1 MSSTINGTEANM
13 SSVKNPEVTLYF
25 PQSKIF
31 FRAHLEL
38 PHYVSNVILSLTSLG
53 LCSLAAQPHCFF
65 FLKHYMPSPT
75 SRLCSALPSAWN
87 TVFYLQAFALPSHP
101 LSETLTFTIQFNN
114 IISPSHLPRTPN
126 QTCFTMLF
134 VFLLACISL

>member
-1 MSSTINGTEANM
+1 MSIAINGTEANI

-65 FLKHYMPSPT
+65 FLKHYMPRPT

-87 TVFYLQAFALPSHP
+87 TVFCLQASALPSHP
-101 LSETLTFTIQFNN
+101 LNEAFTIQFNA

-126 QTCFTMLF
+126 QACFTMLF